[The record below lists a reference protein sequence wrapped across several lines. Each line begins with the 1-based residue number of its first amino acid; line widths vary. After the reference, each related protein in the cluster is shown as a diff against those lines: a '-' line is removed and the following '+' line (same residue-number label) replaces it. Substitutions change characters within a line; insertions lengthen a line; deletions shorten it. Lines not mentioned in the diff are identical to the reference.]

1 MITAD
6 SHQSAVDL
14 LTDTLTVGLP
24 GVPVYP
30 PPTPPTPVA
39 GPGVL
44 VAMPELVDGIRLNHG
59 MAEYRCQ
66 LLVLAGDTSGG
77 GLLDLLDRVSAALSD
92 RGIRHSS
99 SRSSYQPPN
108 FPAPLP
114 AQLLTL
120 E

>member
-1 MITAD
+1 MIMAD
-6 SHQSAVDL
+6 SHQAAVDL
-14 LTDTLTVGLP
+14 LTDALTVALP

-30 PPTPPTPVA
+30 PPVPASPVA

-44 VAMPELVDGIRLNHG
+44 IAMPELVDGVRLNRG

-66 LLVLAGDTSGG
+66 ILVLAGDTSGG
-77 GLLDLLDRVSAALSD
+77 GLLPLLDQVSAALSD
-92 RGIRHSS
+92 RGIPHSS

-108 FPAPLP
+108 FPAALP
-114 AQLLTL
+114 AQLITL